1 MSFIEITNLPNDV
14 DELKSLLTKAV
25 AEIQEKDAEIKERE
39 KDISLLLEKLNS
51 LRRRAFAPSSEAVDY
66 IQQSLFNEAEIL
78 AQEPEPEETEIV
90 ESEGA
95 GKKRRGK
102 RSPLPDHLPRRI
114 VVIELPESERVCPHT
129 GVMLVEIGEE
139 VSEKLNLIPAKAEV
153 IRTIRKIYGLPG
165 GKGGVKT
172 APVPECIL
180 PKSIA
185 AAGLIAFILV
195 SKYAD
200 GLPLYRLEQI
210 FKRINLDIARQTMAR
225 WVIEV
230 ALKMMPLYNLLQ
242 DRLLEPGYVQMDET
256 PIQVLKEKDKKPTTK
271 SYMWVRH
278 RPGPHP
284 IVLYDYSPTRS
295 GDNPTRLLEG
305 FRGYLQVDGYD
316 GYAPVTANGNIIR
329 LGCWDH
335 CRRKFFDAF
344 KSSGGKSVGKKGIT
358 FIKKL
363 YEIEKTIKGQAPE
376 VRFEVRQTKAKPVI
390 EEMEKWLEEVRG
402 KVLPTSLGGKAIMY
416 ARNEWVYLK
425 RYLDDGVLEIANIAI
440 ENAIRPFA
448 IGRKNWL
455 FCDSVAGAEASAM
468 IYSLVETAKKNGLNP
483 FDYLKVVL
491 EKLPQAKSADDIE
504 KLLPF
509 RENFAKDEVA

>member
-14 DELKSLLTKAV
+14 DELKSLLTMAV
-25 AEIQEKDAEIKERE
+25 AEIKERE
-39 KDISLLLEKLNS
+39 KDISLLLEKLNG
-51 LRRRAFAPSSEAVDY
+51 LRRRAFAPSSEAADFV
-66 IQQSLFNEAEIL
+66 QPGLFNEAEEL
-78 AQEPEPEETEIV
+78 AQEPEPEEAED
-90 ESEGA
+90 EGHE
-95 GKKRRGK
+95 KKRRGK

-114 VVIELPESERVCPHT
+114 VVIELPESERICPDT
-129 GVMLVEIGEE
+129 GVLLVEIGEE

-172 APVPECIL
+172 APVPESIL

-185 AAGLIAFILV
+185 AAGLVAFILV

-210 FKRINLDIARQTMAR
+210 FKRINLDLPRQTMAR

-256 PIQVLKEKDKKPTTK
+256 PIQVLKEKGKKATTK

-284 IVLYDYSPTRS
+284 IVLFDYSPTRS

-305 FRGYLQVDGYD
+305 FTGYLQVDGYD
-316 GYAPVTANGNIIR
+316 GYAPVTSDGKIIR

-335 CRRKFFDAF
+335 CRRKFFEAF
-344 KSSGGKSVGKKGIT
+344 KCSGGKSIGKMGINL
-358 FIKKL
+358 IKKL
-363 YEIEKTIKGQAPE
+363 YEIEKDLKGLAPE
-376 VRFEVRQTKAKPVI
+376 VRYEARQARAKPVL
-390 EEMEKWLEEVRG
+390 EKMDRWLREVRG
-402 KVLPTSLGGKAIMY
+402 KVLPKSMAGKAVMY
-416 ARNEWVYLK
+416 ACNEWTYLT

-455 FCDSVAGAEASAM
+455 FSDTVAGAEASAM

-483 FDYLKVVL
+483 FDYLSVVL

-509 RENFAKDEVA
+509 RENFVKVSGT